1 MAKVVQPHQRRASP
15 LSGIEAPV
23 WVKYAG
29 DIFFLILFLVVF
41 FFIKPEQKTDQD
53 ETTDLEAPNP
63 LEAMLVTEE
72 NADEEGVSDSK
83 SDAVTGEN
91 K

>member
-1 MAKVVQPHQRRASP
+1 M
-15 LSGIEAPV
+15 SGIEAPV

-53 ETTDLEAPNP
+53 ETTDSEAPNP

-72 NADEEGVSDSK
+72 NADEEGVSESK

>member
-1 MAKVVQPHQRRASP
+1 

-72 NADEEGVSDSK
+72 NTDEEGVSDSK